1 MCLST
6 NKIQVQTLSILF
18 NNLKCCLREGWKV
31 HLCRKIFLNVFPS
44 SGSVDFYN
52 IYLEICTC
60 VFACAHTHTHTDTH
74 ITLEVQMYV
83 TQQ

>member
-1 MCLST
+1 MFLFT
-6 NKIQVQTLSILF
+6 NKIQVQMLGILF

-31 HLCRKIFLNVFPS
+31 HLCRKMFLNVLPS
-44 SGSVDFYN
+44 SGNVDFYK

-60 VFACAHTHTHTDTH
+60 EFACTHTHTHTM
-74 ITLEVQMYV
+74 LEVQMYV